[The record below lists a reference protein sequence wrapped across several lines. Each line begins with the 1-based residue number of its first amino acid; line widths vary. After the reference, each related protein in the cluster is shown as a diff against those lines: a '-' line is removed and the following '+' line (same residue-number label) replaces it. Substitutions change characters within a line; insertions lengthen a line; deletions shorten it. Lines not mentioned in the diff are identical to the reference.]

1 MTARAAAGLVVAAL
15 LSAGGARA
23 NDSMAE
29 LALGGLSFTK
39 SDAISM
45 DSEDLY
51 ISTERV
57 RVLYRFTNH
66 SDATVESLVAF
77 PLPDVP
83 PYSEGEDFNELNF
96 WPDARK
102 RLQFRTLVDG
112 KPAALDFLEQA
123 IFRGEDVTAR
133 LAALKIPLNRFA
145 EGFDAAL
152 ARLPKAQRD
161 RLVADGLLVDI
172 SAGTGE
178 AEWQGLWTLRTSVT
192 RKQGFPPNASVA
204 VEHVYAPMTGGSVGG
219 SFDKATRD
227 EPGSSFSYARKKYC
241 VDEDWLASFD
251 AAAKKRRSS
260 SSDPG
265 YMEIWIGY
273 VLKTGANWKGPI
285 GDFRLVADKGK
296 ADSLVS
302 FCAEGIKKISPTQ
315 FEVRRK
321 DYTPDAD
328 LEIMIVEWT
337 KR

>member
-1 MTARAAAGLVVAAL
+1 MTARAAAGLVVAVL

-29 LALGGLSFTK
+29 LSLGGLSFTK

-51 ISTERV
+51 ISRERV
-57 RVLYRFTNH
+57 RVRYRFTNH

-77 PLPDVP
+77 PLPDLP
-83 PYSEGEDFNELNF
+83 PYSEENYDELNF

-112 KPAALDFLEQA
+112 KPAALDFVEQA
-123 IFRGEDVTAR
+123 VFGGEDVTTR
-133 LAALKIPLNRFA
+133 LAALGIPLNRFA

-161 RLVADGLLVDI
+161 KLVADGLLLDR
-172 SAGTGE
+172 SAGVGE
-178 AEWQGLWTLRTSVT
+178 AEWEGLWTLRTSVT
-192 RKQGFPPNASVA
+192 RKQGFPPKASVA
-204 VEHVYAPMTGGSVGG
+204 VEHAYAPVTGGSVGG
-219 SFDKATRD
+219 GFDKELRD
-227 EPGSSFSYARKKYC
+227 EPGSSFSYERKKYC
-241 VDEDWLASFD
+241 VDDDWLASFD

-265 YMEIWIGY
+265 YTEIWIGY

-285 GDFRLVADKGK
+285 GDFRLVVDKGK

-302 FCAEGIKKISPTQ
+302 FCAEGVRKISPTQ

-328 LEIMIVEWT
+328 LDILIVEWAE
-337 KR
+337 R